1 MYHRPYT
8 LTVVRNVMEKQL
20 KGTIYIGLY
29 ISSIKRVLLYWKYP
43 TRFSRRAYMCPY
55 TCIIF
60 ICLIGHAANNAFFRR
75 AVFILLNMSSGLN
88 VYNKSHSIGST
99 F

>member
-1 MYHRPYT
+1 MYHHPYT
-8 LTVVRNVMEKQL
+8 STVVRNVMEKQL
-20 KGTIYIGLY
+20 KGTIGLY
-29 ISSIKRVLLYWKYP
+29 ISSIKRVLLLEVSDALFAWGLLC
-43 TRFSRRAYMCPY
+43 AY

-75 AVFILLNMSSGLN
+75 AVLILLNMSSGLN
-88 VYNKSHSIGST
+88 VYDKSHSIGST